1 MHFAKRNQDSTL
13 HLNYFSAND
22 ASYVL
27 TDGVTAPSTLGY
39 RYISTVSYFLM
50 MLLVTNAAQI
60 SAQSQY
66 RAEEC
71 TSFHGIFDQ
80 KGLWSAS
87 D

>member
-1 MHFAKRNQDSTL
+1 MHFAKRNQDSTV

-60 SAQSQY
+60 SAWSQY
-66 RAEEC
+66 RTEEC

>member
-1 MHFAKRNQDSTL
+1 MLAM
-13 HLNYFSAND
+13 
-22 ASYVL
+22 YVL

-71 TSFHGIFDQ
+71 TSFHGSIFDQ